1 MKVYLIQDN
10 ESDSGPSVSLS
21 RSGAVVTLRKFI
33 GGLGR
38 LTACRSI
45 PGHAEEEELES
56 TIQAFMVGETNE
68 MCVMDD
74 DDFTV
79 AWIKEEEA
87 LP

>member
-10 ESDSGPSVSLS
+10 GSDSGPSVSLS

-33 GGLGR
+33 EGFDE

-45 PGHAEEEELES
+45 PGHAEEEELEPV
-56 TIQAFMVGETNE
+56 IQAFMTGETNE
-68 MCVMDD
+68 MCVMDND
-74 DDFTV
+74 QFTI